1 MLYSV
6 YGQNVAR
13 SYSFNMIF
21 IKIAQNVERGI
32 QVILYASFFI
42 QIFWRKGIMKH
53 RFLVAALASVMLAS
67 GTGAIVAPSHPVQ
80 AISKYSHRW
89 HWVKVTKET
98 PIYKVKVGR
107 YMYQSKLTHKTY
119 IEKGSDL
126 KVMYPGHDYPWRVY
140 AGQRGH
146 WVALRQSANWFKN
159 E

>member
-1 MLYSV
+1 
-6 YGQNVAR
+6 
-13 SYSFNMIF
+13 
-21 IKIAQNVERGI
+21 
-32 QVILYASFFI
+32 
-42 QIFWRKGIMKH
+42 MKH

-67 GTGAIVAPSHPVQ
+67 GTGAVVAPSHSTQVQ
-80 AISKYSHRW
+80 AISKYSHHW

-126 KVMYPGHDYPWRVY
+126 KVMYSGHDYPWRVY

-146 WVALRQSANWFKN
+146 WVALRQLANWFRN

>member
-1 MLYSV
+1 
-6 YGQNVAR
+6 
-13 SYSFNMIF
+13 
-21 IKIAQNVERGI
+21 
-32 QVILYASFFI
+32 
-42 QIFWRKGIMKH
+42 MKH
-53 RFLVAALASVMLAS
+53 RFLTAAMASIMLA
-67 GTGAIVAPSHPVQ
+67 GGVGAISTATAPTQTVQ
-80 AISKYSHRW
+80 AISKYSHHW

-98 PIYKVKVGR
+98 PIYNVKVGR

-126 KVMYPGHDYPWRVY
+126 KVMYSGHDYPWRVY

>member
-1 MLYSV
+1 
-6 YGQNVAR
+6 
-13 SYSFNMIF
+13 
-21 IKIAQNVERGI
+21 
-32 QVILYASFFI
+32 
-42 QIFWRKGIMKH
+42 MKH
-53 RFLVAALASVMLAS
+53 RFLKVAAVSVALTA
-67 GTGAIVAPSHPVQ
+67 GTVSAVNIVQPTQQVQ

-126 KVMYPGHDYPWRVY
+126 KVMYSGHDYPWRVY

-159 E
+159 EQKTKKPAYPFR